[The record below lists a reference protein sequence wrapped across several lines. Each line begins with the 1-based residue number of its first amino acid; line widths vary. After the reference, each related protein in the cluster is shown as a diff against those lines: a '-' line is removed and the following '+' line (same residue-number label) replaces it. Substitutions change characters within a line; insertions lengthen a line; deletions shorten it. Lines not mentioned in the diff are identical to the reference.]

1 MTELGRAEER
11 ITGNVRWGETVPDRA
26 RPCQT
31 GPDRARASDERG
43 AGLWLLG
50 PHWPTPHK
58 RSPSQ
63 AGARARFLMSTL
75 NA

>member
-1 MTELGRAEER
+1 MTELGRA
-11 ITGNVRWGETVPDRA
+11 VPSCAELRSAAPATCARA

-31 GPDRARASDERG
+31 VPHPARASDERG

-50 PHWPTPHK
+50 PHWSTPHK
-58 RSPSQ
+58 RAPSQ
-63 AGARARFLMSTL
+63 AGARAYFLMSTL